1 MKIKEVQVEMRERE
15 FGESYL
21 NPIKSIKYMAN
32 MVVSIVFI
40 RSISIVKGGRSNVCN
55 IKSDINNWICN
66 FIYIMCKENKR
77 GKIESRKFNSLA
89 VRKSVININEHIFNR
104 SRMDINTIRI

>member
-1 MKIKEVQVEMRERE
+1 MANPSLTPEPDTLVYMIKKKMKIKEVQVEMRERE

-40 RSISIVKGGRSNVCN
+40 RSISIVK
-55 IKSDINNWICN
+55 
-66 FIYIMCKENKR
+66 R
-77 GKIESRKFNSLA
+77 GKK
-89 VRKSVININEHIFNR
+89 
-104 SRMDINTIRI
+104 